1 MNTMIL
7 TDELL
12 LNYKRC
18 RRRTYL
24 DVHGNPQQRDPE
36 KEFLLKL
43 RRESQTHI
51 NNVLLARSFVYQKPL
66 GSWRNWSLNARQTK
80 IMMQQ
85 GVDCIYGGVLALNFT
100 DWQSATKLVNSDP
113 SGSGGQHSGETPE
126 LRPHLEAKKETL
138 LTHNLTEAAG
148 NKLTF
153 LAKPT
158 LLIKVAGKSNFGDWS
173 YVPVNIKLGRRPKS
187 EYKLIAAFHAQMLA
201 AIQGTIPAN
210 SQLILRRQDSYFV
223 NLEYWLPKMQ
233 TTVADCIAMLT
244 ELDEPEV
251 FISRQRCNLC
261 HWYNHCYDIAKSQQH
276 LSLIPGVTPKRYEYL
291 SSQGIET
298 VEYLA
303 KINSSLVNEAI
314 DEDIIN
320 QLQQQAHS
328 ILHDR
333 AILKSTHKLANRLEF
348 PNNALELYFDIEAEP
363 ELNLDYLLGV
373 LLVDRQNN
381 TEVFYPLLA
390 EKPEDE
396 GIIWQQF
403 LNLVTRYSDAP
414 IFHFSEY
421 EVDAIK
427 RLARLYGTPKTEIK
441 ILLSRLV
448 DLHHLV
454 TESIVLPVESYSLK
468 SLANWIGFEWREQGA
483 SGEQSVCWYDRW
495 LKTSDRSSLTSI
507 LRYNEDDC
515 RATRYLKDWLVNFL
529 ELD

>member
-1 MNTMIL
+1 MNRMIL

-24 DVHGNPQQRDPE
+24 DVHGNFQERDPE

-51 NNVLLARSFVYQKPL
+51 KNVLLARAVAYQRP
-66 GSWRNWSLNARQTK
+66 SVSRRNWLLNAQQTQL
-80 IMMQQ
+80 MMGE
-85 GVDCIYGGVLALNFT
+85 GVDCIYGGMLALNFT
-100 DWQSATKLVNSDP
+100 EWQLSTKLSNS
-113 SGSGGQHSGETPE
+113 GLETQE
-126 LRPHLEAKKETL
+126 GL
-138 LTHNLTEAAG
+138 LPNHNLTEAA
-148 NKLTF
+148 LEAVTF
-153 LAKPT
+153 LASPT
-158 LLIKVAGKSNFGDWS
+158 LLIKIAGKSNFGDWL
-173 YVPVNIKLGRRPKS
+173 YLPVNIKLGRRSKP
-187 EYKLIAAFHAQMLA
+187 EYKLIAAFHAQILA
-201 AIQGTIPAN
+201 AIQGSIPLQ
-210 SQLILRRQDSYFV
+210 SQLILRQHDSYCV

-233 TTVADCIAMLT
+233 TTVADCIAMLA

-251 FISRQRCNLC
+251 FISRQRCSLC
-261 HWYNHCYDIAKSQQH
+261 HWYSHCYNIAKSQQH

-303 KINSSLVNEAI
+303 KINSSLVNEVI
-314 DEDIIN
+314 TEDIVT

-328 ILHDR
+328 ILNNQ
-333 AILKSTHKLANRLEF
+333 AIFKSDNKLASKPEI
-348 PNNALELYFDIEAEP
+348 PTQQIELYFDIEAEP
-363 ELNLDYLLGV
+363 EINLDYLLGI
-373 LLVDRQNN
+373 LLVDRHNN

-403 LNLVTRYSDAP
+403 LNLVTVHGDAP

-427 RLARLYGTPKTEIK
+427 RLAKLYGTPKTEIK
-441 ILLSRLV
+441 ALLSRFV
-448 DLHHLV
+448 DLHQIV

-483 SGEQSVCWYDRW
+483 SGDQCVCWYDRW
-495 LKTSDRSSLTSI
+495 LQTSDRASLDSI
-507 LRYNEDDC
+507 LSYNEDDC
-515 RATRYLKDWLVNFL
+515 RATHYLKNWLVDFL
-529 ELD
+529 SVD

>member
-51 NNVLLARSFVYQKPL
+51 KNVLLARSIVYQKPL
-66 GSWRNWSLNARQTK
+66 VSRRNWSLNARQTQ

-85 GVDCIYGGVLALNFT
+85 GVDCIYGGMLALSFT
-100 DWQSATKLVNSDP
+100 DWLLATKLVNS
-113 SGSGGQHSGETPE
+113 
-126 LRPHLEAKKETL
+126 HLQAKKESPL
-138 LTHNLTEAAG
+138 IHNLTEAAV
-148 NKLTF
+148 NELTF
-153 LAKPT
+153 VAKPT
-158 LLIKVAGKSNFGDWS
+158 LLIKVAGNSNFGDWS

-187 EYKLIAAFHAQMLA
+187 EYKLIAAFHAQILA
-201 AIQGTIPAN
+201 AIQGTIPAD
-210 SQLILRRQDSYFV
+210 SQLILRRQDSYSV

-233 TTVADCIAMLT
+233 TTVAECITMLA

-251 FISRQRCNLC
+251 FISRQRCSLC
-261 HWYNHCYDIAKSQQH
+261 HWYNHCYNIAKSQQH
-276 LSLIPGVTPKRYEYL
+276 LSLIPGITPKRYEYL

-303 KINSSLVNEAI
+303 SINFSLVNEVI
-314 DEDIIN
+314 SEDIIN

-333 AILKSTHKLANRLEF
+333 AILKSTHKLADRLEF
-348 PNNALELYFDIEAEP
+348 PNNAIELYFDIEAEP

-373 LLVDRQNN
+373 LLIDRQNN
-381 TEVFYPLLA
+381 REIFYPLLA

-403 LNLVTRYSDAP
+403 LNLVTSYSDAP

-441 ILLSRLV
+441 TLLSRLV
-448 DLHHLV
+448 DLHYLV

-468 SLANWIGFEWREQGA
+468 SLANWIGFEWREEGA

-515 RATRYLKDWLVNFL
+515 RATRHLKDWLVDFL

>member
-1 MNTMIL
+1 MNRMIL

-24 DVHGNPQQRDPE
+24 DVHGNVRERDTE

-51 NNVLLARSFVYQKPL
+51 KNVLLGQSFVYQKP
-66 GSWRNWSLNARQTK
+66 SVSKRNWSLNERQTK
-80 IMMQQ
+80 IMMEQ
-85 GVDCIYGGVLALNFT
+85 GVDCIYGGMLALNFT
-100 DWQSATKLVNSDP
+100 DWQSSLKLFNPDLEVREEPPLTHDSQETLVND
-113 SGSGGQHSGETPE
+113 
-126 LRPHLEAKKETL
+126 
-138 LTHNLTEAAG
+138 
-148 NKLTF
+148 LTF
-153 LAKPT
+153 LASPT
-158 LLIKVAGKSNFGDWS
+158 LLIKTAGKSNFGDWS
-173 YVPVNIKLGRRPKS
+173 YLPVNIKLGRRPKP
-187 EYKLIAAFHAQMLA
+187 EYKLIAAFHAQILA
-201 AIQGTIPAN
+201 AIQGSMPLQ
-210 SQLILRRQDSYFV
+210 SQLILRQHDSYCV

-233 TTVADCIAMLT
+233 TMVADCLAMLT

-251 FISRQRCNLC
+251 FISRQRCSLC
-261 HWYNHCYDIAKSQQH
+261 HWYSHCYNIAKSQQH

-298 VEYLA
+298 IEYLA
-303 KINSSLVNEAI
+303 SINSSLVNEI
-314 DEDIIN
+314 ISEDIVN

-328 ILHDR
+328 ILNNR
-333 AILKSTHKLANRLEF
+333 AIFKSTNKLANRLEV
-348 PNNALELYFDIEAEP
+348 PTQEIEVYFDIEAEP
-363 ELNLDYLLGV
+363 EINLDYLLGV
-373 LLVDRQNN
+373 LIVDRRNN

-403 LNLVTRYSDAP
+403 LNLVIRYSDAP

-427 RLARLYGTPKTEIK
+427 RLAKLYGTPKTEIK
-441 ILLSRLV
+441 TLLSRFV
-448 DLHHLV
+448 DLHQIV

-483 SGEQSVCWYDRW
+483 SGDQCVCWYDRW
-495 LKTSDRSSLTSI
+495 LKTSDRSSLASI

-515 RATRYLKDWLVNFL
+515 RATYYLKDWLVNFL
-529 ELD
+529 QK